1 MKLTWF
7 GGTTVRVHVG
17 RSILVVDPQAAPF
30 EIDRNEI
37 VSGADRVL
45 TLIGDHRD
53 LPGLDPKKWRPRK
66 ALRLMDEGEQPSVVH
81 VYRIAPECALID
93 AVGEPQI
100 MLISGEQLPRFGR
113 WADDG
118 VAVLFGD
125 VEAMIAA
132 GDALFAMARPR
143 LLALAAGDDEA
154 AMVIAALRDSLGD
167 TGLMTLEPALALE
180 V

>member
-7 GGTTVRVHVG
+7 GGTTVRMHVG
-17 RSILVVDPQAAPF
+17 GRILVVDPQAAPF
-30 EIDRNEI
+30 AIDRNEI
-37 VSGADRVL
+37 VSGADRVF

-53 LPGLDPKKWRPRK
+53 LPGLDPEKWRPRK
-66 ALRLMDEGEQPSVVH
+66 AVRFMDEAAHSPVVH
-81 VYRIAPECALID
+81 VYRIAPECALVD
-93 AVGEPQI
+93 AIGEPQI
-100 MLISGEQLPRFGR
+100 ILISGELLPRFGR

-125 VEAMIAA
+125 TDAMIAA
-132 GDALFAMARPR
+132 GDALFAASRPR
-143 LLALAAGDDEA
+143 LLALATGDEA
-154 AMVIAALRDSLGD
+154 ATTVIAALRDVLGD